1 MNLIK
6 RSTSAVLAL
15 LLLSLAFIALIPADA
30 TTSSAMTFD
39 AETMYSARNPY
50 SQPLNTFEA
59 VVNFPST
66 MNQSTRGG
74 IIFGNWGEANP
85 VVNFEVH
92 ANGTPRLFIVDASG
106 NVTDLNFGQINLYN
120 GKDTHVAIVRDAT
133 NKKAYCY
140 IDGELRQTLGCAY
153 TSDIKVPAPLIFGGD
168 LRSGNQQYFKGSI
181 ISAALYSTARSAEQI
196 KNDYEGNTTDS
207 TDVVASY
214 KTDRLVNNV
223 IPDLSGN
230 GYDLHLNQTWFS
242 EKEPI
247 TDFSY
252 SFAVIGDTQ
261 VIANRYPLDFHKIYD
276 YILDNLERKKI
287 KFVLGLGDI
296 TDNDTD
302 AEWAIAKENI
312 FKLDGKVG
320 YSLVRGNHDSATKFN
335 SVFPYSKYSEIIGG
349 SYDGTMINTWQ
360 ELVVGKVKYLIFTLD
375 YGASDSVLNWAA
387 EAIEDHPDH
396 NVIITTHAYLYRD
409 GTTLDQGDVCPPAT
423 TGGYNNGDHMWDKLI
438 KKYENI
444 VLVISGHDPCDRV
457 VMAQDEGDNGN
468 VVTQLLVDPQGV
480 DANMTATGMV
490 ALLHFSE
497 DGKNVTVEYYSTI
510 KEQYFMSSN
519 QFSFALDVLDV
530 ADDETTTPPE
540 NEDKEEN
547 KEENKG
553 ENKNEN
559 KDENTS
565 GDKTEQNSK
574 PTEKPT
580 EKATDAITA
589 PIESTPTTTD
599 EANEKSGCG
608 SVIGTIALLPT
619 IAFASVLFVKKKKKY

>member
-6 RSTSAVLAL
+6 RSTSAVLAA
-15 LLLSLAFIALIPADA
+15 LLLSLAFILLIPANA

-39 AETMYSARNPY
+39 AETMYSAKNSY

-59 VVNFPST
+59 VVNFPTT
-66 MNQSTRGG
+66 MNPSTRGG

-140 IDGELRQTLGCAY
+140 IDGELKQTLNCAY
-153 TSDIKVPAPLIFGGD
+153 TADIKIPVPLIFGGD

-181 ISAALYSTARSAEQI
+181 ISAALYSTAHSAEQI
-196 KNDYEGNTTDS
+196 KNDYEGNTAYS

-214 KTDRLVNNV
+214 KTDRLANNV

-230 GYDLHLNQTWFS
+230 GYDLHLNQIWFS
-242 EKEPI
+242 EKEPV

-261 VIANRYPLDFHKIYD
+261 VIANRYPLEFHKIYD
-276 YILDNLERKKI
+276 YILDNLESKKI

-302 AEWAIAKENI
+302 SEWALAKENI

-320 YSLVRGNHDSATKFN
+320 YSLVRGNHDSQAKFN
-335 SVFPYSKYSEIIGG
+335 TVFPYSKYSEIIGG
-349 SYDGTMINTWQ
+349 SYDGTMLNTWQ
-360 ELVVGKVKYLIFTLD
+360 ELVVGKVKYLVFTLD

-387 EAIEDHPDH
+387 EAIEAHPDH

-423 TGGYNNGDHMWDKLI
+423 TGGYNNGDH
-438 KKYENI
+438 
-444 VLVISGHDPCDRV
+444 
-457 VMAQDEGDNGN
+457 
-468 VVTQLLVDPQGV
+468 
-480 DANMTATGMV
+480 
-490 ALLHFSE
+490 
-497 DGKNVTVEYYSTI
+497 
-510 KEQYFMSSN
+510 
-519 QFSFALDVLDV
+519 
-530 ADDETTTPPE
+530 
-540 NEDKEEN
+540 
-547 KEENKG
+547 
-553 ENKNEN
+553 
-559 KDENTS
+559 
-565 GDKTEQNSK
+565 
-574 PTEKPT
+574 
-580 EKATDAITA
+580 
-589 PIESTPTTTD
+589 
-599 EANEKSGCG
+599 
-608 SVIGTIALLPT
+608 
-619 IAFASVLFVKKKKKY
+619 